1 MRKMMAVGLVAASL
15 GLASCG
21 AKASPDQTVSS
32 LGASPDL
39 QLHFTGTVSGPGT
52 AKAQSALNA
61 LSIDMNYSNPT
72 GAALSQSN
80 GTANAEIIVNTGT
93 QPLADVRVIDSNV
106 YVLINVSAVTNI
118 PGVNLPATEVTSL
131 QLLLGGRWFEF
142 PKSLLDTLAPTPS
155 ATAEA
160 QSVKDAAAARA
171 IFDELSNLISTTNYT
186 TLPNG
191 GYSQTGTLLSVA
203 NAVLPTIESLS
214 GRQIPTTLLKG
225 TYTLT
230 VTGSGSAAT
239 AGSIAITGPS
249 SVTGDGNASVGLT
262 VSVAHASDSIDA
274 PTGATVITQ
283 SLLQGLISQAG

>member
-1 MRKMMAVGLVAASL
+1 M
-15 GLASCG
+15 
-21 AKASPDQTVSS
+21 
-32 LGASPDL
+32 
-39 QLHFTGTVSGPGT
+39 
-52 AKAQSALNA
+52 
-61 LSIDMNYSNPT
+61 
-72 GAALSQSN
+72 
-80 GTANAEIIVNTGT
+80 
-93 QPLADVRVIDSNV
+93 IDSNV
-106 YVLINVSAVTNI
+106 YVLIIVSAVTNI

-203 NAVLPTIESLS
+203 NAVLPPIESLS